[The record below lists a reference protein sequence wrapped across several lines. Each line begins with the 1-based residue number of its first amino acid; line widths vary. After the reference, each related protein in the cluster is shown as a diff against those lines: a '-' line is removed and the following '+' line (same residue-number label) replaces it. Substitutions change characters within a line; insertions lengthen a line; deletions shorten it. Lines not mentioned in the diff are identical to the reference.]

1 LPRLLQLPEGSGLDG
16 IESGTHYP
24 VVWIDC
30 FPPHGMRQHAAFVAR
45 SRVEVDVFQAA
56 AIKAGGADNGPAGLR
71 SALSGA
77 SSGYP
82 CGCHAAFV
90 IDPDGNEIEAVF
102 REG

>member
-1 LPRLLQLPEGSGLDG
+1 MPRLLQLPEGSGLDG

-30 FPPHGMRQHAAFVAR
+30 FPPHGMRQRTAFVAR

-56 AIKAGGADNGPAGLR
+56 IKAGGADNGPPGLR

-77 SSGYP
+77 SSGWP
-82 CGCHAAFV
+82 GGCYAAFV
-90 IDPDGNEIEAVF
+90 LDPDGNEIEAVF
-102 REG
+102 RER

>member
-1 LPRLLQLPEGSGLDG
+1 
-16 IESGTHYP
+16 
-24 VVWIDC
+24 
-30 FPPHGMRQHAAFVAR
+30 MRQRTAFVAR

-56 AIKAGGADNGPAGLR
+56 IKAGGADNGPPGLR

-82 CGCHAAFV
+82 GGCYASFV
-90 IDPDGNEIEAVF
+90 IDPEGNEIEAVL